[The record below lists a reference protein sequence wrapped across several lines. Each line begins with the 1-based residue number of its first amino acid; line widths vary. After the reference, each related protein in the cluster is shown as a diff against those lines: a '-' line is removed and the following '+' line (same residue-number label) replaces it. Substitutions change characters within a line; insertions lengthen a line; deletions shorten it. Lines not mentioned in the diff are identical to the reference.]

1 MRKPE
6 LLAPAGDME
15 RLRMAVLYGADAVY
29 LAGTSF
35 GMRSFAGNFSPEEL
49 PEAVAFA
56 HAHGV
61 RVHVTVNTMPRGDE
75 LPALPAHLRLLND
88 SGVDALILAD
98 LGVFRMA
105 QREAP
110 NCELHIS
117 TQVSIANAA
126 CAAAWHELG
135 AKRVVLAREL
145 SLEEIRVIRRDTPPE
160 LELETFAHGAMCV
173 SYSGRCLLSNYMTGR
188 DSNRGAC
195 AQPCRY
201 QYALMEEKRPGEY
214 FPVFEDE
221 KGTYIMNSRDM
232 CMIDHLAELAE
243 AGVDCIKVEGRAKSA
258 YYAAIITGA
267 YRHALDAVAA
277 GEPVDP
283 VWRDEVEHVSHR
295 RYSTGF
301 FFGQPGQYTESSRY
315 IRDWQVCA
323 IVTDCTPDG
332 LATLSLRNKFAAGD
346 EVEIVGI
353 RPTQKTVVTGVEMFR
368 KLLDEAEAGDNVG
381 LLLRGIKREE
391 IERGQVVCQ
400 PGSVQPHTKFKG
412 QVYVLT
418 KDEGGRHTP
427 FFTNYRPQFYFR
439 TTDITGTVIL
449 PDGVE
454 MVMPGDNVEIT
465 GELIHP
471 IAMEEGLKFA
481 IREGGRTV
489 GSGRV
494 TEIIE

>member
-88 SGVDALILAD
+88 SGVDALIIAD

-110 NCELHIS
+110 NCELHVS

-323 IVTDCTPDG
+323 IVTDCAPDG

-346 EVEIVGI
+346 EVEIVGLDT
-353 RPTQKTVVTGVEMFR
+353 RPFSVTVPVMQDADGLPLREPRTPQMVFR
-368 KLLDEAEAGDNVG
+368 MQL
-381 LLLRGIKREE
+381 
-391 IERGQVVCQ
+391 
-400 PGSVQPHTKFKG
+400 P
-412 QVYVLT
+412 
-418 KDEGGRHTP
+418 
-427 FFTNYRPQFYFR
+427 RP
-439 TTDITGTVIL
+439 V
-449 PDGVE
+449 P
-454 MVMPGDNVEIT
+454 
-465 GELIHP
+465 
-471 IAMEEGLKFA
+471 AMSIVRRAVDLSAK
-481 IREGGRTV
+481 
-489 GSGRV
+489 
-494 TEIIE
+494 